1 MSIVHNKVQFD
12 PKLKRRKFALVLLTG
27 FEVVLTFALSS
38 VLVVGKWLSPS
49 SDAAV
54 GVPNKLSYQG
64 RLTDTSGNALGGS
77 GTNYCF
83 RFSLYDAAL
92 GGSKIWPAST
102 PASSTLSVVSGV
114 FNATIGQADT
124 LNYDFYSTDTVYLN
138 VEVNTSTSTCHAAN
152 FETMTPR
159 QQVLATG
166 FAITSQNVY
175 GSLLKTD
182 ILASSVQIGSG
193 AGGTNPKFLT
203 LDVKNTAQN
212 IGDSCS
218 VNGQLW
224 YNSNASNTQALVCE
238 NGQVV
243 AVGNAPLQRMLV
255 LPTNGVLQSA
265 IAISAGSGGYQTM
278 VPFRVEAEVSATRA
292 AVMLS
297 ITGVTTTNT
306 SVRSNQITVRLGIF
320 SRGSG
325 TSTASLYAAITASS
339 TWSWSWAS
347 TTNSATLASITGW
360 RRFSL
365 PFATILNPGGNY
377 WYGVQVSQAQS
388 VTGSGAISQIAIGP
402 YSSALVFAGNI
413 GSTTNSSR
421 QALLG
426 MGIYSNTVTTSF
438 VTSMPITDIKSTTAG
453 WQAQPWLLL
462 TSFDMN

>member
-1 MSIVHNKVQFD
+1 
-12 PKLKRRKFALVLLTG
+12 
-27 FEVVLTFALSS
+27 
-38 VLVVGKWLSPS
+38 
-49 SDAAV
+49 
-54 GVPNKLSYQG
+54 
-64 RLTDTSGNALGGS
+64 
-77 GTNYCF
+77 
-83 RFSLYDAAL
+83 
-92 GGSKIWPAST
+92 
-102 PASSTLSVVSGV
+102 
-114 FNATIGQADT
+114 
-124 LNYDFYSTDTVYLN
+124 
-138 VEVNTSTSTCHAAN
+138 
-152 FETMTPR
+152 
-159 QQVLATG
+159 
-166 FAITSQNVY
+166 
-175 GSLLKTD
+175 
-182 ILASSVQIGSG
+182 
-193 AGGTNPKFLT
+193 
-203 LDVKNTAQN
+203 
-212 IGDSCS
+212 
-218 VNGQLW
+218 
-224 YNSNASNTQALVCE
+224 
-238 NGQVV
+238 
-243 AVGNAPLQRMLV
+243 MLV

-365 PFATILNPGGNY
+365 PFATILNPGGDY